1 MRTALLLSLALHGL
15 LLAAFAWQ
23 FRPLPALTP
32 PLQVLLLSAPV
43 PAPSASAPRGGS
55 RAVAPSA
62 VRPPAVTAESTPT
75 QAPTPTPAA
84 RRATPAAAA
93 PAQTSA
99 VPPATALAAGKAAAA
114 GGSAPASSNSSGSNA
129 AANLAP
135 AAAGVASPPALAN
148 GNTATGGEKTGES
161 RAVRVRFAPKPAYPA
176 LSRELG
182 EEGVV
187 LLRISVSAGG
197 QFEQVQ
203 LLRSSGFIRLDRAA
217 RDGVRSWHFD
227 AAWQGGQPVA
237 DSIDIPVRFRLDE
250 L

>member
-1 MRTALLLSLALHGL
+1 MAYIQAKKHKLGARSAIASALLLALPAMALAETDTAKNSGQLKEVKVTADAIEAEFIAEKASSPKQTQKLVDTPQTIVVVKKELFQQQAATSLAETL
-15 LLAAFAWQ
+15 
-23 FRPLPALTP
+23 RNTP
-32 PLQVLLLSAPV
+32 GITMLM
-43 PAPSASAPRGGS
+43 G
-55 RAVAPSA
+55 
-62 VRPPAVTAESTPT
+62 E
-75 QAPTPTPAA
+75 
-84 RRATPAAAA
+84 
-93 PAQTSA
+93 
-99 VPPATALAAGKAAAA
+99 
-114 GGSAPASSNSSGSNA
+114 
-129 AANLAP
+129 
-135 AAAGVASPPALAN
+135 N

-161 RAVRVRFAPKPAYPA
+161 RAVRVRFSPKPPYPA

-217 RDGVRSWHFD
+217 RDGVRSWRFD

>member
-1 MRTALLLSLALHGL
+1 MRAALLLSLALHVL

-23 FRPLPALTP
+23 FRPLPALTQ
-32 PLQVLLLSAPV
+32 PLQVLLL
-43 PAPSASAPRGGS
+43 PAPAPAPAPAALTAPRGDS
-55 RAVAPSA
+55 RAVAA
-62 VRPPAVTAESTPT
+62 AAARPPAVTS
-75 QAPTPTPAA
+75 APTPAPAA
-84 RRATPAAAA
+84 RRATP
-93 PAQTSA
+93 
-99 VPPATALAAGKAAAA
+99 PATVLAAGKAAAA
-114 GGSAPASSNSSGSNA
+114 SRSAPPSSSSTGSNT
-129 AANLAP
+129 AANLAS
-135 AAAGVASPPALAN
+135 AAAGAASPPALAN

-161 RAVRVRFAPKPAYPA
+161 RAVRVRFSPKPPYPA

-197 QFEQVQ
+197 EFEQVQ

-217 RDGVRSWHFD
+217 RDGVRSWRFD

>member
-1 MRTALLLSLALHGL
+1 MRAALLLSLALHAL

-32 PLQVLLLSAPV
+32 PLQVLLL
-43 PAPSASAPRGGS
+43 PAPAPAALTALRGDS
-55 RAVAPSA
+55 RAVAA
-62 VRPPAVTAESTPT
+62 AAARLPAVTAAS
-75 QAPTPTPAA
+75 APVPAA
-84 RRATPAAAA
+84 RRATPSASA
-93 PAQTSA
+93 PARTSA
-99 VPPATALAAGKAAAA
+99 TPPATVLAAGKAAAA
-114 GGSAPASSNSSGSNA
+114 TGSAPASSSSTGSNA

-135 AAAGVASPPALAN
+135 ATGGASSPPAVAN
-148 GNTATGGEKTGES
+148 GSTATGSEKTGES
-161 RAVRVRFAPKPAYPA
+161 RAVRVRFSPKPPYPA

-217 RDGVRSWHFD
+217 RDGVRSWRFD

>member
-1 MRTALLLSLALHGL
+1 MRAALLLSLALHAL

-32 PLQVLLLSAPV
+32 PLQLLLLSAPV

-62 VRPPAVTAESTPT
+62 ARPAVTAELTPT
-75 QAPTPTPAA
+75 QAPTPAA

-114 GGSAPASSNSSGSNA
+114 SRSAPASSSSTGSNA

-135 AAAGVASPPALAN
+135 APAAAGAASPPALAN

-161 RAVRVRFAPKPAYPA
+161 RAVRVRFSPKPPYPA

-217 RDGVRSWHFD
+217 RDGVRSWRFD

>member
-1 MRTALLLSLALHGL
+1 MRLALLLSLALHGL

-32 PLQVLLLSAPV
+32 PLQLLLLSAPV

-62 VRPPAVTAESTPT
+62 ARPAVTAEQTPT
-75 QAPTPTPAA
+75 QTPMPAA
-84 RRATPAAAA
+84 RRATLAAAA
-93 PAQTSA
+93 PARTSA
-99 VPPATALAAGKAAAA
+99 TPPATALAAGKAAAA
-114 GGSAPASSNSSGSNA
+114 GGSAPASSSSTGSNA

-135 AAAGVASPPALAN
+135 ATAGAASPPAVAN

-161 RAVRVRFAPKPAYPA
+161 RAVRVRFSPKPPYPA

-217 RDGVRSWHFD
+217 RDGVRSWRFD